1 MIKSMNRNNNNYILV
16 KASKKDIPRLIQY
29 KKDIIYMYSKDLV
42 EDERKRIDEYVINSV
57 NETLKDYFNI
67 IVDDKVIGSVIIIN
81 LRRGK
86 LLDEIYLEKEFR
98 NNGVGTDIIR
108 KIIENNKSVYLWV
121 YKENIKA
128 VSLYKRLG
136 FKIIDETESRYYM
149 EYNVKR

>member
-1 MIKSMNRNNNNYILV
+1 MYKLV

-29 KKDIIYMYSKDLV
+29 KKDIIYMYSKGLS
-42 EDERKRIDEYVINSV
+42 EEEKENINEYVINSV
-57 NETLKDYFNI
+57 NEIFKDYYNI
-67 IVDDKVIGSVIIIN
+67 IIDDKIIGSVCIRDLEN
-81 LRRGK
+81 AK

-98 NNGVGTDIIR
+98 NKGIGTDIIR
-108 KIIENNKSVYLWV
+108 KIIENNESVYLWV